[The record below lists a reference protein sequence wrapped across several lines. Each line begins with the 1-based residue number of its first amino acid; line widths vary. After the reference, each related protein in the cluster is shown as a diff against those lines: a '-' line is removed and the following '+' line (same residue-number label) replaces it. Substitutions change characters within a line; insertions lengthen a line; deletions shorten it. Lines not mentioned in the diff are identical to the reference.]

1 MLWLL
6 LFAPLAVVLGEI
18 EGVPAP
24 ATFFCAAIAIVPI
37 ARPALSNSTSTTP
50 LALLG
55 QAQAAWGEMLRVWTE
70 GANFAALRE

>member
-1 MLWLL
+1 MDSGI
-6 LFAPLAVVLGEI
+6 APWSPPDTDI
-18 EGVPAP
+18 E
-24 ATFFCAAIAIVPI
+24 TAAD
-37 ARPALSNSTSTTP
+37 SDTP